1 MHRNKFVLVTG
12 DDFIWN
18 RDDLVQFLIV
28 NQGNPILV
36 DTREEGMCLSAVG
49 VYQLLEYFKFSDVII
64 RTNNPI
70 EHHSLFTIE
79 IVEPHKF
86 FVVQN
91 HEYSQYHHWNKNYVF
106 GCLYNRPIWH
116 RIGLAAEMQSKH
128 NDVSL
133 INIRPNPHD
142 INQRE
147 LFEIQKLFVN
157 SPQSFKLFAQIN
169 HTWPRQIELIDS
181 YTVGNTTNGHT
192 DQLAS
197 FYPEF
202 LIDIVA
208 ETFTTGTCFFSTEKT
223 VRPMLLKKPMIVMG
237 SRDSLEYLRQMGF
250 KTFNDFWDEEYD
262 GFAQENRYQRILDLI
277 DKIAQQPIDAL
288 EDMYQRMQPILDHN
302 YNLLIS
308 QSYKKTIT
316 KIL

>member
-1 MHRNKFVLVTG
+1 MRRNKFVLVTG

-18 RDDLVQFLIV
+18 RDDLVQFLIA
-28 NQGNPILV
+28 NQGNPILI
-36 DTREEGMCLSAVG
+36 DTREEGMCLSSVG
-49 VYQLLEYFKFSDVII
+49 VYQLLEYFKFSDVIV
-64 RTNNPI
+64 RTNNPL
-70 EHHSLFTIE
+70 EAHSLFQIE
-79 IVEPHKF
+79 IETPHKF
-86 FVVQN
+86 FILEHHN
-91 HEYSQYHHWNKNYVF
+91 YSQYYHWNKNQVF

-128 NDVSL
+128 NEISL
-133 INIRPNPHD
+133 INIRSDPND

-157 SPQSFKLFAQIN
+157 SPQSFKLFAQIK

-192 DQLAS
+192 DQLAV

-202 LIDIVA
+202 LVDIVA
-208 ETFTTGTCFFSTEKT
+208 ETFTTGTCFFPTEKT

-237 SRDSLEYLRQMGF
+237 SQDSLEYLRQMGF

-262 GFAQENRYQRILDLI
+262 GFAQENRYHKILELI
-277 DKIAQQPIDAL
+277 DQIAQHPIDAL
-288 EDMYQRMQPILDHN
+288 VDMYKRMQPILDHN

-316 KIL
+316 KIS